1 MEIIK
6 TGTRI
11 DFIRLRYFAFGFS
24 WLLILIGIV
33 SLVAKGPKFGI
44 DFAGGTLIQI
54 KAAQSVTVDSIKKGL
69 EKINLEGTAVQQ
81 IGAASDNEFLI
92 RAKTP
97 ADTGKGFTENLKADL
112 SAATGAKVDVQRVE
126 MVGPQVGKDL
136 RTKALYAMFY
146 TMVILAIYISGRFE
160 MKWGSPGVLAL
171 LIISAVYL
179 FSMFNVSIPFLIFL
193 ALVITLLMFWQLRL
207 KYAMGATV
215 ATIHDVAITVGALSL
230 FNFEFSLSVVAALL
244 TLAGFSLN
252 DTIVVFDRIR
262 ENTKRYPRLAT
273 RDIINR
279 SINETLSRTILT
291 SLTAWMT
298 VICLYFLGGEIT
310 RDFAFAM
317 VVGIFIGTFSSIYVA
332 SPILLM
338 FKDEKSKPS
347 AGAVPVSG

>member
-6 TGTRI
+6 SGTRI
-11 DFIRLRYFAFGFS
+11 DFVRLRYFAYGFS
-24 WLLILIGIV
+24 WLMILMGIV
-33 SLVAKGPKFGI
+33 SLIVKGPQFGI

-54 KAAQSVTVDSIKKGL
+54 KAAQSVTIDAIKKGL
-69 EKINLEGTAVQQ
+69 AEVNLEGTTVQQ
-81 IGAASDNEFLI
+81 IGAASDNGYLI
-92 RAKTP
+92 RAETP
-97 ADTGKGFTENLKADL
+97 ADTGKGFSEKLQADMT
-112 SAATGAKVDVQRVE
+112 ATTGQKVEVQRVE

-160 MKWGSPGVLAL
+160 LKWGAPGVLAL
-171 LIISAVYL
+171 FIFAAVYL
-179 FSMFNVSIPFLIFL
+179 FSMFGVSIPVLIFVAL
-193 ALVITLLMFWQLRL
+193 AITLLMFWQLRL

-262 ENTKRYPRLAT
+262 EHTKRYPRLAT

-291 SLTAWMT
+291 SFTAWMT
-298 VICLYFLGGEIT
+298 VICLYFLGGDVT
-310 RDFAFAM
+310 RDFAFSM
-317 VVGIFIGTFSSIYVA
+317 IVGIFIGTFSSIYVA

-338 FKDEKSKPS
+338 FKDEKPS
-347 AGAVPVSG
+347 ARAVPA